1 MDVSFYLRG
10 LVIGFSIAAVVGPIG
25 ILCIQRSVQKGFRF
39 GFVTGMGAATA
50 DGIYGGIA
58 AFGLTVVSGF
68 LVNQQSWIRLLGGLF
83 LVYLGSRTILIRP
96 VERAAQSRGN
106 NVLGAYA
113 STLLLTLTNPLT
125 ILSFAA
131 IFAGLGVGMSGKGNL
146 AATLVTLGVFSGS
159 CAWWLLL
166 SGGVSLLRARITGRW
181 LLWINRIAGVVL
193 VIFGII
199 AVIGLIR

>member
-25 ILCIQRSVQKGFRF
+25 VLCIQRSMQKGFRF
-39 GFVTGMGAATA
+39 GLVTGMGAATA

-58 AFGLTVVSGF
+58 AFGLTLISGF
-68 LVNQQSWIRLLGGLF
+68 LVHQQTWIRLLGGLF
-83 LVYLGSRTILIRP
+83 LVYLGVRAALARP
-96 VERAAQSRGN
+96 AERAAQSRGN
-106 NVLGAYA
+106 NFLAAYT

-131 IFAGLGVGMSGKGNL
+131 VFAGLGVGVSEKGGL
-146 AATLVTLGVFSGS
+146 AAVLVTLGVFSGS
-159 CAWWLLL
+159 SAWWLLL
-166 SGGVSLLRARITGRW
+166 SGGVSLLRARMTTRW

-199 AVIGLIR
+199 AVISLIR